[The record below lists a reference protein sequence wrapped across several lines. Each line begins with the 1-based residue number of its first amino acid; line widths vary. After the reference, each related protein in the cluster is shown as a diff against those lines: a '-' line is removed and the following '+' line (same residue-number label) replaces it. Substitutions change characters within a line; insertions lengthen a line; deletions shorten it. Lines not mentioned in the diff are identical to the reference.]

1 MSKTGFSS
9 AYDEGKGAYMHPV
22 FFFLFQEIFNFHI
35 STASNS
41 SELLSEIKQI
51 LALLPDYCN
60 YGGKELQESDFISEC
75 PSLRAGSPLRG
86 VMQSHARAT
95 VHLKLRT
102 CLQAMNAPK
111 QKKKYELGLNLTFPL
126 PVLKSKS

>member
-1 MSKTGFSS
+1 MMK
-9 AYDEGKGAYMHPV
+9 V
-22 FFFLFQEIFNFHI
+22 FQEIFNFHI

-60 YGGKELQESDFISEC
+60 YGGKEPQESDFISEC
-75 PSLRAGSPLRG
+75 PSLQVGSPLRG
-86 VMQSHARAT
+86 FMQSHARAT

-102 CLQAMNAPK
+102 CL
-111 QKKKYELGLNLTFPL
+111 
-126 PVLKSKS
+126 

>member
-1 MSKTGFSS
+1 MSLMSKTGFSS
-9 AYDEGKGAYMHPV
+9 AYDEGKGVYMHPV
-22 FFFLFQEIFNFHI
+22 FFFIFQEIFNFHI

-60 YGGKELQESDFISEC
+60 YGGKEPQESDFISEC

-102 CLQAMNAPK
+102 CL
-111 QKKKYELGLNLTFPL
+111 
-126 PVLKSKS
+126 